1 MTDIIDRAQAL
12 EQRQRDAALRR
23 RVPRPQVGREFCL
36 DCEERI
42 SEARRKACPNAER
55 CIDCQTTWE
64 KAS

>member
-23 RVPRPQVGREFCL
+23 RVPRPQSGRKDCI
-36 DCEERI
+36 DCEVEI
-42 SEARRKACPNAER
+42 PEARRAACPGADR
-55 CIDCQTTWE
+55 CIDCQEIWE

>member
-23 RVPRPQVGREFCL
+23 RVPRPQSGRK
-36 DCEERI
+36 DCI
-42 SEARRKACPNAER
+42 DCDVQIPAARRAAYPEADR
-55 CIDCQTTWE
+55 CIDCQTSWE